1 MHLLEL
7 RFEKRATRRERKRVG
22 GGGGKGSEGGEGVYS
37 GEPLHSSVIVQL
49 LALIK
54 EVSIEKARGLHIS
67 DTQFYNNTHAGSG
80 SQPAGIRR
88 NPYPGSDHHVRYIL
102 Y

>member
-1 MHLLEL
+1 MCTVV
-7 RFEKRATRRERKRVG
+7 K
-22 GGGGKGSEGGEGVYS
+22 
-37 GEPLHSSVIVQL
+37 PLPSSVIVQL

-54 EVSIEKARGLHIS
+54 EVSIERARGLHIS
-67 DTQFYNNTHAGSG
+67 DTQFYNNTHGVRITT
-80 SQPAGIRR
+80 AGIRR

>member
-1 MHLLEL
+1 MKKGW
-7 RFEKRATRRERKRVG
+7 R
-22 GGGGKGSEGGEGVYS
+22 GGGKGLKGGTGEGVYS

-80 SQPAGIRR
+80 SQLL
-88 NPYPGSDHHVRYIL
+88 GSDEIRIL
-102 Y
+102 AVIIMCGIYCIRIE